1 MSKKIVYKGKWVYNW
16 FSNMEIDP
24 ITIDGITYPSVEN
37 YYQGMK
43 SGHPKIIKLFS
54 EMTPSKA
61 KFNGRHLDLREDW
74 EQVKFEV
81 MEKALRIKF
90 APGTIW
96 YARLEMEE
104 GEIVEWNNWGDKIW
118 GKTLNGIGENHL
130 GKILMKI
137 RDEQ

>member
-37 YYQGMK
+37 YYQAQK
-43 SGHPKIIKLFS
+43 
-54 EMTPSKA
+54 T
-61 KFNGRHLDLREDW
+61 LDLEQRKQFETCSPSYSKRLGRAVNLRDDW
-74 EQVKFEV
+74 GQVKLSV
-81 MEKALRIKF
+81 MEKALRVKF
-90 APGTIW
+90 APDTKW
-96 YARLEMEE
+96 YNKLKETE
-104 GEIVEWNNWGDKIW
+104 GEIVETNNWNDKFW
-118 GKTLNGIGENHL
+118 GKTLDGIGENYL